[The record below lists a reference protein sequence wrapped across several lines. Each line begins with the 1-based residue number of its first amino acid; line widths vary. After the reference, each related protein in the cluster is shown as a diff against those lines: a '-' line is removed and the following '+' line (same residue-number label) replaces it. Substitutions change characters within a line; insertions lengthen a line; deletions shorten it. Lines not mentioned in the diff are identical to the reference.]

1 MWLLSISLG
10 AGELPRVR
18 METSMGTMEIE
29 LYADKT
35 PRTVKNFLQYVN
47 SKYYDGF
54 IFHRVISGW
63 LIQSGGYD
71 AELNNFGTEPPIRNE
86 SKKSGL
92 KNLRGTL
99 SMARYW
105 DPNSADSQFFINL
118 KDNPEFD
125 FKNRTPRGAGY
136 CVFGKIIKGIEVA
149 DAIGDVE
156 THATAHLEKDVP
168 VTPVLINKVELIN

>member
-1 MWLLSISLG
+1 
-10 AGELPRVR
+10 
-18 METSMGTMEIE
+18 
-29 LYADKT
+29 
-35 PRTVKNFLQYVN
+35 
-47 SKYYDGF
+47 
-54 IFHRVISGW
+54 
-63 LIQSGGYD
+63 
-71 AELNNFGTEPPIRNE
+71 
-86 SKKSGL
+86 
-92 KNLRGTL
+92 
-99 SMARYW
+99 MARYW

-156 THATAHLEKDVP
+156 THAAAHLEKDVP